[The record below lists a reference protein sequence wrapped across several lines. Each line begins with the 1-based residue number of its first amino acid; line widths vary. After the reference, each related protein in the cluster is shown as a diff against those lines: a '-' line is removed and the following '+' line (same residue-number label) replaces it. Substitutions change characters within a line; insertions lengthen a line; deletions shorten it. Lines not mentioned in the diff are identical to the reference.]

1 MRMDTVTSPR
11 SAFTLVEILIV
22 IAIIALLAALLF
34 PAFSRARES
43 SRQTTCVTNLHQISI
58 AVQQYFQDER
68 RYPDSLVDLLPEGSK
83 YDDGTP
89 SPTPIPTIGPNV
101 SGYLKNG
108 SDGLLCPDDDLPNDT
123 PRSSY
128 GSLKKSPNPPVA
140 SASPAVTGTSA
151 DPNGDVGKYAFN
163 YWGYDADGFAYP
175 DADAVSQA
183 GLSPSFLVYQTVEE
197 RSQSGPPTTLT
208 GSQVRFNTPAMSS
221 GYDANQRPGRNIVRY
236 SLANRFAPPS
246 TIVTHCMFHRIQTAD
261 NLSAPGQLG
270 QGVSGTSDKNAR
282 DIVLR
287 LDGSAKSVLVPE
299 WKSDPTGNKWQN
311 QTP

>member
-43 SRQTTCVTNLHQISI
+43 GRQTTCVTNLHQISI

-83 YDDGTP
+83 FNDTP
-89 SPTPIPTIGPNV
+89 LTVNGVIAQNT

-108 SDGLLCPDDDLPNDT
+108 SDGLLCPDDDLDNTT

-128 GSLKKSPNPPVA
+128 GSLSKIVPTFPATPTAPATDIPPL
-140 SASPAVTGTSA
+140 TGTGA
-151 DPNGDVGKYAFN
+151 TPDADVGRYAYN
-163 YWGYDADGFAYP
+163 YWGYNVDGLAYP
-175 DADAVSQA
+175 DS
-183 GLSPSFLVYQTVEE
+183 
-197 RSQSGPPTTLT
+197 TTAA
-208 GSQVRFNTPAMSS
+208 NTPDGSPLLRTPTHAPTAPATMPVNNR
-221 GYDANQRPGRNIVRY
+221 YDARKNPIRY
-236 SLANRFAPPS
+236 SLSNRFAPGS
-246 TIVTHCMFHRIQTAD
+246 TIITHCMFHRVQTAD
-261 NLSAPGQLG
+261 DLTAAGLMSYGG
-270 QGVSGTSDKNAR
+270 KSVNAR

-287 LDGSAKSVLVPE
+287 LDGTAKAVLVPE